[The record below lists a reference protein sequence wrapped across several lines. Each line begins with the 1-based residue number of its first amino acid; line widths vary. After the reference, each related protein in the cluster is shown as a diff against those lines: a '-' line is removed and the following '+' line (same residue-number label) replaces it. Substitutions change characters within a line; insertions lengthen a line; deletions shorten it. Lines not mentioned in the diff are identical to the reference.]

1 MANSPDFVAHV
12 LELMRG
18 AGSATARAMFGGH
31 GIYLDGMIV
40 GIVVADVL
48 YLKTDDETRPG
59 NDDVVILGHGFW
71 QRWFGG
77 DPGVVGR
84 RLALQEGSLT
94 IVGVAPP
101 GLRIGV
107 MEPEAY
113 TPLPIDPANPGAIG
127 SRAFQRTR
135 SIASNASSRNA

>member
-48 YLKTDDETRPG
+48 YLKTDDETRPAFVEQG
-59 NDDVVILGHGFW
+59 LGQFEYRTKKGVIEGTGYYQPPEEALESPPAMRDW
-71 QRWFGG
+71 L
-77 DPGVVGR
+77 
-84 RLALQEGSLT
+84 RLAQG
-94 IVGVAPP
+94 AA
-101 GLRIGV
+101 LRAAARRK
-107 MEPEAY
+107 PKAR
-113 TPLPIDPANPGAIG
+113 A
-127 SRAFQRTR
+127 SRKRAR
-135 SIASNASSRNA
+135 